1 LGEILNANP
10 DGILV
15 FRDELT
21 GWLRSLDKDGRETD
35 RAFYL
40 EAWNGS
46 GSYDYDRIG
55 RGNVY
60 IEAACVSI
68 LGGIQPGPL
77 SQYVRSAEHGGQGA
91 DGLLQRFQL
100 MVYPDDTSDW
110 QDIDRWPNT
119 TAKNEAY
126 EVFKRLAYFD
136 PLRFGATQPDEDMT
150 IPYFRFSPEAQA
162 LFSQWRAILEREKLR
177 QGEPEMIEAHLS
189 KYRSL
194 IPSMALLCHLADGG
208 TGPIDEMAMIRASA
222 WSDYLESHARR
233 VFADA
238 LVPDVVPATALAHRI
253 LAGDLG
259 NVFTLRDIY
268 HRHWQS
274 LDRPSTEKA
283 IEYLEDLDWLLIE
296 TRKTGGRPSVICK
309 VNPKLKQV

>member
-91 DGLLQRFQL
+91 DRLLQRFQL

-126 EVFKRLAYFD
+126 EVFKRLALLD
-136 PLRFGATQPDEDMT
+136 PLSCGAAVDEENG
-150 IPYFRFSPEAQA
+150 IPFFRFSLDAQA
-162 LFSQWRAILEREKLR
+162 LFSQWRTQLERVKLR
-177 QGEPEMIEAHLS
+177 SGEPEIIEAHLS

-208 TGPIDEMAMIRASA
+208 TGPVDEMAMIRASA

-238 LVPDVVPATALAHRI
+238 LAPDVVPATTLAYRV
-253 LAGDLG
+253 LAGELG
-259 NVFTLRDIY
+259 NVFTPKDVYRN
-268 HRHWQS
+268 HWQS
-274 LDRPSTEKA
+274 LDRLSTEKA

-309 VNPKLKQV
+309 VNP